1 MKKVLYAVA
10 LFFLATA
17 CTTKPENKPYTWE
30 EDLHQRLL
38 TLSLIHISEPT
49 RRS

>member
-1 MKKVLYAVA
+1 MKKVLYAAA

-17 CTTKPENKPYTWE
+17 CTTKSENKPYTWE

-38 TLSLIHISEPT
+38 TDFYRTET
-49 RRS
+49 EVKD